1 MIHRKKINNDT
12 HTKIIKLQKDYIL
25 LVKDIN
31 ISSKKI
37 IYERF
42 LYTKFR
48 DQQSDEL
55 WGFKGD
61 NR

>member
-1 MIHRKKINNDT
+1 MINRKKINDDT

-31 ISSKKI
+31 ISSKRI

-55 WGFKGD
+55 W
-61 NR
+61 

>member
-1 MIHRKKINNDT
+1 MIHT
-12 HTKIIKLQKDYIL
+12 QKLLNYIL

-37 IYERF
+37 IFERF
-42 LYTKFR
+42 LCTKFR

-55 WGFKGD
+55 WAFKGD